1 MCNCLKKVK
10 YGFIQHP
17 RESNNYPAGGKN
29 GFVSFYCLKFNL
41 APANKEYKVCVVCER
56 ETERHKERERERE
69 GGEAACLF

>member
-41 APANKEYKVCVVCER
+41 APANKEYKVCVVRER
-56 ETERHKERERERE
+56 ET
-69 GGEAACLF
+69 